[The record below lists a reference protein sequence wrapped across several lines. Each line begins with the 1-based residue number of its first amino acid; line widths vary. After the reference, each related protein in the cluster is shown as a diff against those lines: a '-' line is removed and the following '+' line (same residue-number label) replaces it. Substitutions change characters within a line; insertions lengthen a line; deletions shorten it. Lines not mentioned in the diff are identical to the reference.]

1 MESEKII
8 NGKRCRYHGGLWFAD
23 TGDFVAHYDADCGNY
38 KSCIIYPTVNHGAS
52 VEEMFYEEHLDG
64 VVADLFGPTY
74 PHDGKMY
81 DLIHKDGNEKNCDFR
96 NLEWVEWKQ
105 IPQPPYHY
113 HNSTMPTEYI
123 RYYHWVLEIGKTGI
137 IKYHGEVIQ
146 PYDFDPVLYEE
157 YGEILDIEYYVD
169 VGYEIVL
176 VEQLMAWAG
185 YVQGDDAGLESP
197 SILHRDGNY
206 KNLASDNLEW
216 VEKTDPRFISYNEK
230 KKQDQQARIIEL
242 IAQKL
247 LPPDWDKTKPTSS
260 ISEQKPI
267 QLPPAPFT
275 PPNFSSFGKDPDV
288 GENPFK
294 PI

>member
-123 RYYHWVLEIGKTGI
+123 RYYH
-137 IKYHGEVIQ
+137 
-146 PYDFDPVLYEE
+146 
-157 YGEILDIEYYVD
+157 
-169 VGYEIVL
+169 
-176 VEQLMAWAG
+176 
-185 YVQGDDAGLESP
+185 
-197 SILHRDGNY
+197 
-206 KNLASDNLEW
+206 
-216 VEKTDPRFISYNEK
+216 
-230 KKQDQQARIIEL
+230 
-242 IAQKL
+242 
-247 LPPDWDKTKPTSS
+247 
-260 ISEQKPI
+260 
-267 QLPPAPFT
+267 
-275 PPNFSSFGKDPDV
+275 
-288 GENPFK
+288 
-294 PI
+294 